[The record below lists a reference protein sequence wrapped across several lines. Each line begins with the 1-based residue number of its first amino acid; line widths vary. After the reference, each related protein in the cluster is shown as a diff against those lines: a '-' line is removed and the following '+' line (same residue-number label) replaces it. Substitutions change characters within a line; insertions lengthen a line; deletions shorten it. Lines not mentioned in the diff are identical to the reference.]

1 MEFVTA
7 GESHGPALTA
17 IVTGVPAGV
26 SIDIEAINRDLA
38 RRQGGYGRGGRQRI
52 EHDTASILSGVR
64 FSQTLGTPITL
75 QVVNDDFANWT
86 DRMAPVGDAPD
97 DLKRETC
104 PRPGHAD
111 LVGML
116 KIASDDARDILERS
130 SARETAAPAAS
141 PRRYSRNLVSRSTPT
156 CVALVPSS
164 FRRTCPPN
172 ARPSR
177 PRSAAALTRRRPAP

>member
-111 LVGML
+111 LVG
-116 KIASDDARDILERS
+116 ILPGS
-130 SARETAAPAAS
+130 LPLLYTG
-141 PRRYSRNLVSRSTPT
+141 T
-156 CVALVPSS
+156 CRHA
-164 FRRTCPPN
+164 T
-172 ARPSR
+172 
-177 PRSAAALTRRRPAP
+177 